1 MNAGFIN
8 TSFADDMN
16 AWRTFD
22 PRLDPLVEGKA
33 ELLKVQQ
40 EVHTYGLANQIEF
53 DSGKETMHY
62 LHAQNGFSFG
72 DDQTFR
78 ILGCY
83 FDPKLLMHEA
93 VKIIAVEAGW
103 RLRSLLRSQ
112 RYFSVP
118 SLVHLYKSLVLSY
131 LESFTAAIYHTADSV
146 IERID
151 RIQDRLLVR
160 CRLIALEAFSRFNL
174 APLPTRRD
182 IAMLGILHKV
192 VLGVA
197 PPGISSIF
205 PKGPIAFPLAY
216 PLRMVLI

>member
-1 MNAGFIN
+1 
-8 TSFADDMN
+8 
-16 AWRTFD
+16 
-22 PRLDPLVEGKA
+22 
-33 ELLKVQQ
+33 
-40 EVHTYGLANQIEF
+40 
-53 DSGKETMHY
+53 
-62 LHAQNGFSFG
+62 
-72 DDQTFR
+72 
-78 ILGCY
+78 
-83 FDPKLLMHEA
+83 MHEA

-103 RLRSLLRSQ
+103 RLCSLLRSQ

-131 LESFTAAIYHTADSV
+131 LESCTAAIYHTADSV

-160 CRLIALEAFSRFNL
+160 CRLTALEEFSRFNL

-205 PKGPIAFPLAY
+205 PKGPITCPLAY
-216 PLRMVLI
+216 PLRIGFHLNRPSHNRQLLTPCTRLSTEKFKRSIFGIVSFYNALPQWVVDVP